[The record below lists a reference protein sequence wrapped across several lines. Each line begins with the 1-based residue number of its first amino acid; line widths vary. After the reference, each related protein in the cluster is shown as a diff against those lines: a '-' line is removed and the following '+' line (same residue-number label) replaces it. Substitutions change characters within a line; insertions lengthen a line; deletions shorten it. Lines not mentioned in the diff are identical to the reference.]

1 MRDQSRKILL
11 PMFAGMVLLAIGLS
25 LPNASQAA
33 PVVIDADLQFGTL
46 PPAGTP
52 SFVFNGGAGSFGGTI
67 QSWSEN
73 YIFVQNTGGAGG
85 TYTMY
90 AHNEGSFTYWET
102 STDSYAGTSGQFNLI
117 ATFDSAGN
125 VTGGSVEITGA
136 IDRTGSITGTS
147 ITDPTTTLM
156 TAQIVLGPDG
166 FQTNGN
172 TLGFAIDNIIC
183 DDAIVGCANFLG
195 DQNRLDQVESIYF
208 GLAGIFPGITELNG
222 MNYQSTMTN
231 KTTVPIPATA
241 WLMLSGLGWL
251 GFMASRRRNSTD

>member
-136 IDRTGSITGTS
+136 VLGIDIS
-147 ITDPTTTLM
+147 DPTTTLM
-156 TAQIVLGPDG
+156 TADIVLGPDG
-166 FQTNGN
+166 FQTNGD
-172 TLGFAIDNIIC
+172 TVGLAITNIVC
-183 DDAIVGCANFLG
+183 DSGGLIVGCAN
-195 DQNRLDQVESIYF
+195 NPSQVESIYF